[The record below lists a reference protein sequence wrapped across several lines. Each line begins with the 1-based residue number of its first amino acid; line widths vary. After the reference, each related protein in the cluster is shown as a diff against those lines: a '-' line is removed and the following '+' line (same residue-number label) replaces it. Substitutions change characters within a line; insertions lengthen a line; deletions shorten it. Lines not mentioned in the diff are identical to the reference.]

1 MPRPP
6 LALLVASAV
15 QTLEGAFVVGLGAL
29 VGVSTLTGTPGDL
42 GRALA
47 LAAFTLVGGVAM
59 MAVAIGLLRRR
70 RWSRAPAVVTQ
81 ILAVLIGVQL
91 AQSGQLAV
99 AVPVAVAAVAALGS
113 LFAPAT
119 SRELQRD

>member
-6 LALLVASAV
+6 FALLVASAV
-15 QTLEGAFVVGLGAL
+15 QTLEAAFVVGLGAL

-59 MAVAIGLLRRR
+59 IAVGIGLLRRR

-91 AQSGQLAV
+91 AQSGQLVV
-99 AVPVAVAAVAALGS
+99 AVPVVVAAVAALGS
-113 LFAPAT
+113 LFAPAI
-119 SRELQRD
+119 SRELPRD